1 MVIKTTTF
9 YRKECHLFSYA
20 SHVLH
25 SLLIVLVKGQGN
37 QENQYGTNTLA
48 ILMQWHQERLYLC
61 STAGNTEL
69 LIWYKEMVP
78 GSTRLPWYFLHCL
91 SSNLWP
97 EDPEMPPFDRP
108 ENVNWTKYLHKS
120 IWFSIVLQA
129 YEFLLCFILQTQ
141 ICAKVNKFSLA
152 CKWIKLDGIALI
164 IQSLLKVLPNKGIF
178 HRTWNSFSNEIHNT
192 QCKKCQR
199 YNFAT
204 IWKHLKHIHIVG
216 KPFMVRHLDN
226 CFNMP
231 MHFLSVCIGTES
243 FNQWKFT
250 QVSWWQ
256 NQFLYERL
264 KKLWVK
270 LCFIVLLCYCQ
281 WKFLLLLQFWGFEQN
296 PKHFEIV
303 EFRF

>member
-1 MVIKTTTF
+1 MAPRKAIYVVLLVILN
-9 YRKECHLFSYA
+9 YWYDIRKWYLEALGCPGISCTACPWTCDLRTQKC
-20 SHVLH
+20 
-25 SLLIVLVKGQGN
+25 LLSTGLKMSIRQNIYIN
-37 QENQYGTNTLA
+37 Q
-48 ILMQWHQERLYLC
+48 
-61 STAGNTEL
+61 
-69 LIWYKEMVP
+69 
-78 GSTRLPWYFLHCL
+78 
-91 SSNLWP
+91 
-97 EDPEMPPFDRP
+97 
-108 ENVNWTKYLHKS
+108 
-120 IWFSIVLQA
+120 
-129 YEFLLCFILQTQ
+129 CFILHNHIQ
-141 ICAKVNKFSLA
+141 ICAKVNKFPLT
-152 CKWIKLDGIALI
+152 CKWIKLDGMALK

-192 QCKKCQR
+192 QCNKCQR

-231 MHFLSVCIGTES
+231 MHFLSVCIGTEA

-270 LCFIVLLCYCQ
+270 LCVIVLLCYWQ